1 MKYINKKL
9 IDKKKFFPFKI
20 NKYFF
25 LFLLIFFLGIWTERF
40 DFKYKI
46 INFSKDITNTL
57 SSRIFSSFSKS
68 EKIILNL
75 NYENYSKI
83 LSSRQISI
91 KSMRASEDIHKWV
104 NGNLIYNDD
113 KYDIKLK
120 LKGVHSEHWEDPKK
134 WSFKI
139 KLLNDKSI
147 DGIKRFSIQQPKTRD
162 YLYEWLFMKVLEEE
176 GLIFH
181 RTKFLEAS
189 INGESLGLY
198 FLEEQHSKQLIEN
211 NKRREG
217 PIIGLDKNLWINEAN
232 NVHNLIINTMQDS
245 FWRAKIKPVQFNDEK
260 IGTEQELYLKNAI
273 GLFEEFRKNNN
284 KLNETFDSLQL
295 AKLMAIKA
303 IFGSSEF
310 DWRDVKFY
318 YNPITSLLEPIGRE
332 VHISKNFGNMNAWW
346 VNNYDT
352 SVKTNDQIS
361 FLNLLYSDKNFFKLY
376 LSELY
381 RLSDKDY
388 INQIIL
394 KNKIEFEKNNKLLKA
409 NFPLNHVFSTE
420 HMEKVRNI
428 IRNTLN
434 PIQGVNA
441 YFIEYKDNQFIFSIQ
456 NTQHLPVKLNK
467 LILND
472 GTTISLNYE
481 KIISGKKN
489 RQPVKNN
496 LIKFSCNQL
505 KKKDLCKNN
514 LDEKNYLKQN
524 TKITYNILG
533 QTIEIESNILK
544 FYKVDE
550 TLTKKKLSFN
560 LNQLNN
566 LKYLKINAEK
576 NEIYFNNESLIIKER
591 LLIPSG
597 FKIFLKAGT
606 EIIFQEDGQI
616 ISYSPFFIDGE
627 ENNPVKIIADV
638 KKIDGLNKYGN
649 GFSILNAKSQ
659 SVIKNTHFINLKS
672 PSLSSGE
679 GLLGGINI
687 YRSDIIF
694 KNCKFIGNQGED
706 FLNLIS
712 SEFQIK
718 NVFMENINFDAIDF
732 DFSKGKIEN
741 ITIIK
746 VGNDA
751 LDFSGSEVTA
761 KNIFI
766 DGAGDKGISAGEK
779 SIINLN
785 DLKIKN
791 SNIGIASK
799 DLSKVSATNITIS
812 NANIVAAAYQK
823 KVEYGPGL
831 IDIKNINQSNNS
843 NTYLAEKN
851 SVIKVNKDIIDNTN
865 INYSEF

>member
-1 MKYINKKL
+1 
-9 IDKKKFFPFKI
+9 
-20 NKYFF
+20 
-25 LFLLIFFLGIWTERF
+25 
-40 DFKYKI
+40 
-46 INFSKDITNTL
+46 
-57 SSRIFSSFSKS
+57 
-68 EKIILNL
+68 
-75 NYENYSKI
+75 
-83 LSSRQISI
+83 
-91 KSMRASEDIHKWV
+91 
-104 NGNLIYNDD
+104 
-113 KYDIKLK
+113 
-120 LKGVHSEHWEDPKK
+120 
-134 WSFKI
+134 
-139 KLLNDKSI
+139 
-147 DGIKRFSIQQPKTRD
+147 
-162 YLYEWLFMKVLEEE
+162 
-176 GLIFH
+176 
-181 RTKFLEAS
+181 
-189 INGESLGLY
+189 
-198 FLEEQHSKQLIEN
+198 
-211 NKRREG
+211 
-217 PIIGLDKNLWINEAN
+217 
-232 NVHNLIINTMQDS
+232 
-245 FWRAKIKPVQFNDEK
+245 
-260 IGTEQELYLKNAI
+260 
-273 GLFEEFRKNNN
+273 
-284 KLNETFDSLQL
+284 
-295 AKLMAIKA
+295 
-303 IFGSSEF
+303 
-310 DWRDVKFY
+310 
-318 YNPITSLLEPIGRE
+318 
-332 VHISKNFGNMNAWW
+332 
-346 VNNYDT
+346 
-352 SVKTNDQIS
+352 
-361 FLNLLYSDKNFFKLY
+361 
-376 LSELY
+376 
-381 RLSDKDY
+381 
-388 INQIIL
+388 
-394 KNKIEFEKNNKLLKA
+394 
-409 NFPLNHVFSTE
+409 
-420 HMEKVRNI
+420 MEKVRNI

-533 QTIEIESNILK
+533 QKIEKENYILK

-694 KNCKFIGNQGED
+694 KNCKFIGNQRR
-706 FLNLIS
+706 FPQFNFIRIS
-712 SEFQIK
+712 NK
-718 NVFMENINFDAIDF
+718 KCVYENINFDAIDF

-831 IDIKNINQSNNS
+831 IDIKI
-843 NTYLAEKN
+843 
-851 SVIKVNKDIIDNTN
+851 
-865 INYSEF
+865 